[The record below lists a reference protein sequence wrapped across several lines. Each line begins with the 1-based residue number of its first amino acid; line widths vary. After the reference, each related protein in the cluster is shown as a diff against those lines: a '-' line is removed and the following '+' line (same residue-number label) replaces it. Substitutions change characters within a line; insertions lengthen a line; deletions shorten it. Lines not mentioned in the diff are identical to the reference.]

1 MKSLTSLFTIA
12 ALTLAT
18 SLFAQEET
26 PSSTEEKASAAVE
39 EAAPAMPT
47 STPEEKSSATI
58 TTSPDAQKKEVSAT
72 SASPAAAKKKAAAP
86 EAAAAPAKA
95 SSKAA
100 PAKASMG
107 PDKGS
112 AEANLKRL
120 EQEWEDSIMHKDLSF
135 AQGRVAEDFMGVSS
149 KGKATSK
156 SSVLKELKS
165 DTDTYTS
172 AKNGR
177 INVRSYGPNVAVAS
191 GTSKEIGKGKDGK
204 AFTKTYMW
212 TDTWMLRG
220 GRWQCIASQVMLT
233 GQK

>member
-1 MKSLTSLFTIA
+1 MKSVTSLFTIA

-58 TTSPDAQKKEVSAT
+58 TTSPDAQKKDVS
-72 SASPAAAKKKAAAP
+72 SAAPAAAKKKAAAP
-86 EAAAAPAKA
+86 AASSSPAKA
-95 SSKAA
+95 EATKAA
-100 PAKASMG
+100 PAKASTG

-112 AEANLKRL
+112 ADANVKRL
-120 EQEWEDSIMHKDLSF
+120 ENEWEEAVMKKDISF
-135 AQGRVAEDFMGVSS
+135 AQARVADDFMGVSS
-149 KGKATSK
+149 KGKARNK
-156 SSVLKELKS
+156 SGLMKEIKG

-177 INVRSYGPNVAVAS
+177 MSVNSYGPNVAVVT
-191 GTSKEIGKGKDGK
+191 GTSKEVGKDKSGK
-204 AFTKTYMW
+204 AFTRSFIW

-220 GRWQCIASQVMLT
+220 GRWQCIASHVSLT